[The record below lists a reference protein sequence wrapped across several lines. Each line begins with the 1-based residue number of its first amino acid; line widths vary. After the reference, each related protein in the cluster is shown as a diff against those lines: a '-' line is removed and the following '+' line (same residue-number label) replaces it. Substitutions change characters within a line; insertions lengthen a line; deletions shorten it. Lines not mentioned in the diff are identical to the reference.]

1 MIILTL
7 EFIVISGLSYLLTVG
22 AGVGV
27 FKLTKVK

>member
-1 MIILTL
+1 MIILTV

-27 FKLTKVK
+27 FKLTKVE